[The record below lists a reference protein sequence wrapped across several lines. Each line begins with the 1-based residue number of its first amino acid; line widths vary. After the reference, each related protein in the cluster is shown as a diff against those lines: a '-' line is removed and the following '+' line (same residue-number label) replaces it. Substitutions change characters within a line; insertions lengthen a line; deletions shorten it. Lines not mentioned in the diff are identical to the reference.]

1 MTFALA
7 LAGGGGLP
15 ARCLVDELIKLI
27 PAKVAARSKKG
38 KP

>member
-7 LAGGGGLP
+7 LAGGGLP

-27 PAKVAARSKKG
+27 PAEVAARSKKG